1 MEGQQKLDVE
11 AFREKVRRARSM
23 TFEEK
28 LAESSRLTE
37 LAFEAMKAEI
47 RADFPQADESE
58 VERVFALRIQLMRI
72 AKGKLPGGRRFTRST
87 NKRLSDHTGSR

>member
-1 MEGQQKLDVE
+1 
-11 AFREKVRRARSM
+11 M

-37 LAFEAMKAEI
+37 QAFEAMKAEI

-72 AKGKLPGGRRFTRST
+72 AKGKLPAGYRYSRSANNRSSNDTRSY
-87 NKRLSDHTGSR
+87 

>member
-1 MEGQQKLDVE
+1 MEWSQELDVE

-28 LAESSRLTE
+28 LAASSRLTE
-37 LAFEAMKAEI
+37 LAFEALKAEI

-72 AKGKLPGGRRFTRST
+72 AKGKLPGGRRFTRAT
-87 NKRLSDHTGSR
+87 NERLSDHTGSR